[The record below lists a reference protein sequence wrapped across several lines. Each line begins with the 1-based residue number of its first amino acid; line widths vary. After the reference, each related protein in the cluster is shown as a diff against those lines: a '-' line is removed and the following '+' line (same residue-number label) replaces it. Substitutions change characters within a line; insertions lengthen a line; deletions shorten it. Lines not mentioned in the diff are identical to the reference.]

1 MQHAI
6 ARVRTL
12 FKSRPLLANVVSF
25 GSMYVGAEVVQQTI
39 LQKLDPSVRGYDWP
53 LVGRY
58 AVVGT
63 GIYAPALFYWY
74 RYLDR
79 VLPGKLVALAVKKAL
94 IDQVLASSTLLVAFY
109 TAMSAM
115 EGKEDIFAELKA
127 KFVPTYK
134 LSCCF
139 WIPAQ
144 CFNFFL
150 VPPHLRVVTVGI
162 CSFAWVNILCIM
174 KRMTIKTQ
182 KEDA

>member
-1 MQHAI
+1 MQS
-6 ARVRTL
+6 VRTL
-12 FKSRPLLANVVSF
+12 FKKRPLVANVVSF
-25 GSMYVGAEVVQQTI
+25 GSMYVGAELVQQTI
-39 LQKLDPSVRGYDWP
+39 LQKLDPSVRGYDVP

-58 AVVGT
+58 AVIGT

-79 VLPGKLVALAVKKAL
+79 VLPGKIAAVAVRKAL
-94 IDQVLASSTLLVAFY
+94 IDQVCASSALLVAFY
-109 TAMSAM
+109 SAMSAM
-115 EGKEDIFAELKA
+115 EGKEDLFAELKQ
-127 KFVPTYK
+127 KFWPTYK

-144 CFNFFL
+144 CVNFFL

-174 KRMTIKTQ
+174 KRMHIAPQ
-182 KEDA
+182 KQDP

>member
-1 MQHAI
+1 MSSPSAPCTS
-6 ARVRTL
+6 APRSS
-12 FKSRPLLANVVSF
+12 SRPSSRNWTRPCA
-25 GSMYVGAEVVQQTI
+25 ATT
-39 LQKLDPSVRGYDWP
+39 
-53 LVGRY
+53 GRWWAGY

-79 VLPGKLVALAVKKAL
+79 VMPGKLVAIAVRKAL
-94 IDQVLASSTLLVAFY
+94 IDQLLASSTLLVAFY

-144 CFNFFL
+144 CINFFL

-174 KRMTIKTQ
+174 KRMTVKASE
-182 KEDA
+182 EDT